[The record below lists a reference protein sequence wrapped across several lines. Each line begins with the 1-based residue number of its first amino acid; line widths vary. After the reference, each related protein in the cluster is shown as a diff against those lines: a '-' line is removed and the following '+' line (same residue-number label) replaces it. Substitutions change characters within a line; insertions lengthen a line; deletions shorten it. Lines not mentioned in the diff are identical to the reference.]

1 MALYA
6 VSNQPYYCKVINR
19 YLSPAK
25 PGQAAA
31 GARSWQQGRWEAGP
45 QAPATAHGGLMQAAL
60 CPEQHPSYL
69 QHRAPGPSSPPTS
82 LCGRCYAGRLMN
94 AICSDVDLTLFPPR
108 HVIVCD
114 SRKYTNAVL
123 HFPFLYGVKKKKSP
137 NVLFISHNT
146 ALSFV
151 NEYELLLVKRH
162 KYNADTCTG
171 TWGLRGSHFS
181 SVASLFIL
189 LGI

>member
-1 MALYA
+1 ML
-6 VSNQPYYCKVINR
+6 VIICIHVAR
-19 YLSPAK
+19 YLSVSVTKAIHCFRK
-25 PGQAAA
+25 N
-31 GARSWQQGRWEAGP
+31 
-45 QAPATAHGGLMQAAL
+45 L
-60 CPEQHPSYL
+60 CSPFHCTWCSMSLFSPWNSKESLWISEPSIFF
-69 QHRAPGPSSPPTS
+69 HHW
-82 LCGRCYAGRLMN
+82 
-94 AICSDVDLTLFPPR
+94 